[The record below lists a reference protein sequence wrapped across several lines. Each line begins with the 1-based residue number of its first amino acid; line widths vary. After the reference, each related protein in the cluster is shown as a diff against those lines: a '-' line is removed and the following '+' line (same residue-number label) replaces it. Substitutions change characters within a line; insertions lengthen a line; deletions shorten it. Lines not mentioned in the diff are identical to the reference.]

1 MRVWGRERERVIDLS
16 VLETHL
22 ALPNAR
28 VRGGDGG
35 LVRLEWCGGR
45 RGVHALT
52 TRVGGCE
59 GRCRL
64 FWVGV
69 MYFAFTSVLLRPVID
84 TWQKGP
90 WE

>member
-1 MRVWGRERERVIDLS
+1 VRVGGGVSVRVIDLS

-35 LVRLEWCGGR
+35 SEWYGGKG
-45 RGVHALT
+45 GVHALT
-52 TRVGGCE
+52 TRVGGYE
-59 GRCRL
+59 GQCRL

-69 MYFAFTSVLLRPVID
+69 KYFTFTSVLLRPVID
-84 TWQKGP
+84 TWQEGP
-90 WE
+90 